1 MGKKIL
7 KHSLYNAATWVVG
20 LLILAGSFIFFQFF
34 YLYHLFYREQTQLF
48 LYTSE
53 YLSSYFQHPAW
64 IACLAGDFLTQF
76 FYYIT
81 GGAAVLS
88 ILLATVYILSEKALK
103 NFLPRWLAL
112 LFGMIVALWELLRN
126 CELNYLTSSTIS
138 LIGGIGLFLIYNWTA
153 KKFLSKSWANLLVV
167 IICILAGYWMFG
179 YGAVILSGLMLI
191 RALKQSRWL
200 AAVVIIVEIAVLP
213 LILCHVYLLT
223 TKQAYNYP
231 SRNLTG
237 YPNWDREQ
245 LLALDCE
252 TYFGHYGKVT
262 KLAEKSGKR
271 SAAVSYFYNLANC
284 MQGQMPD
291 KLINFYQ
298 PINYGLILQVGPN
311 TPFLHIFFS
320 NEVWYQVGE
329 MTMAEHAAMLGEIFS
344 PNHRSARMVRR
355 LAEINLI
362 TGDDEAAK
370 KYLRMLSHTLCYRKW
385 AADSWPGK
393 QSKSVAF
400 VYDNKRK
407 LAVTSDSLHRS
418 DNAETALRSLLVSHP
433 ENTKAQD
440 YLFCYE
446 LLLKDVKS
454 FMTDYTEFKMPSM
467 SKGEVPSPFYQQ
479 ALLVYLA
486 NSKQTDAE
494 TLRHYRISP
503 GVWKDFVNYTQR
515 YEQSHGDGKL
525 LQYTYGQSYWFY
537 YHFAKFQNK

>member
-7 KHSLYNAATWVVG
+7 KHSLYNTATWVVG
-20 LLILAGSFIFFQFF
+20 LLILAGSLVFFQFF
-34 YLYHLFYREQTQLF
+34 YPYHLFYREQTQLF

-64 IACLAGDFLTQF
+64 LACLAGDFLTQF
-76 FYYIT
+76 FYYIV

-88 ILLATVYILSEKALK
+88 ILLATVYVLSEKALK
-103 NFLPRWLAL
+103 NFLPGWLAL
-112 LFGMIVALWELLRN
+112 FFGMIIALWELLRN

-138 LIGGIGLFLIYNWTA
+138 LIGGIGLFLIYSWTA

-167 IICILAGYWMFG
+167 TICILAGYWMFG
-179 YGAVILSGLMLI
+179 YGAVILSGLTLI

-213 LILCHVYLLT
+213 LILSHAYLLT

-231 SRNLTG
+231 SRNLMG

-262 KLAEKSGKR
+262 KIAEKSGKR
-271 SAAVSYFYNLANC
+271 SAAVTYFYNLANC

-291 KLINFYQ
+291 KLMNFYQ
-298 PINYGLILQVGPN
+298 PVNYGLILQVGPN
-311 TPFLHIFFS
+311 TPFLHIFFN

-407 LAVTSDSLHRS
+407 LAATSDSLHRS

-454 FMTDYTEFKMPSM
+454 FMTDYTKFKMPSM

-515 YEQSHGDGKL
+515 YEQSQGDGRL